1 MFFFIERLVFSFSFC
16 PTDNKFATCSDD
28 GLVKVWDFY
37 KCQEERTLRGKVN
50 CVAHFTVH
58 SEIVIIFK
66 IEPVLS
72 FFVDQVKQVFLMLT

>member
-1 MFFFIERLVFSFSFC
+1 MQRLGFSFSFC

-37 KCQEERTLRGKVN
+37 KCQEERTLRGKVI

-58 SEIVIIFK
+58 SK
-66 IEPVLS
+66 ILVTN
-72 FFVDQVKQVFLMLT
+72 QI